1 MIWLPLITA
10 AFGLGSVF
18 GDENGKAPA
27 WLVAVT
33 GALFRGMWTSY
44 DGVFYKLFGDGE
56 RTIDEN
62 EDEEDDVVRSGPSIE
77 YTALNEKVKKST
89 FVEV

>member
-10 AFGLGSVF
+10 AFGLGGVF

-56 RTIDEN
+56 RTAYED
-62 EDEEDDVVRSGPSIE
+62 EDEEVGVVRSGASIK
-77 YTALNEKVKKST
+77 YTTVGEKGKST
-89 FVEV
+89 FEEV

>member
-10 AFGLGSVF
+10 AFRLNSVF
-18 GDENGKAPA
+18 GDEDGKAPA

-33 GALFRGMWTSY
+33 GALFRGMWMSY

-56 RTIDEN
+56 RTVY
-62 EDEEDDVVRSGPSIE
+62 EDEDEDDESVQSGPSIK
-77 YTALNEKVKKST
+77 YNAIDEKGKGIYE
-89 FVEV
+89 EV